1 MTLTPQLVY
10 NSVRPMDGN
19 CGCDGIVAAFRRLF
33 TDPDQPGHGKFFHD
47 RRCGANVLV

>member
-19 CGCDGIVAAFRRLF
+19 CGCDGIVAVFRRLF
-33 TDPDQPGHGKFFHD
+33 TDLDQLGHGKFFQG
-47 RRCGANVLV
+47 RRCGANVPV